1 MTPAIGALDVLSGAS
16 AERLDPAPGTAERT
30 SLRRSL
36 AFISVAL
43 ILVGLELAT
52 QVVSL
57 IFDRLRAGVGAVL
70 AGAEFQISALRF
82 EAGVFT
88 LLVGLTLG
96 VVLLWSARARVGV
109 RAVGHL
115 CPNCGSHTRRV
126 KRRKRHRLLSV
137 VMGESIARRACQ
149 TCGWVGLSVEG

>member
-1 MTPAIGALDVLSGAS
+1 
-16 AERLDPAPGTAERT
+16 
-30 SLRRSL
+30 LRRSL
-36 AFISVAL
+36 ALISLAL

-57 IFDRLRAGVGAVL
+57 IFDRFRAGVGAIL

-82 EAGVFT
+82 ESGV
-88 LLVGLTLG
+88 LILVVGLVLG
-96 VVLLWSARARVGV
+96 LVLLWSARARGDV

-126 KRRKRHRLLSV
+126 KRRKRHRLLGV
-137 VMGESIARRACQ
+137 LMGESLARRECD
-149 TCGWVGLSVEG
+149 TCGWVGLSVQG